1 MPRQTRKESGTGIY
15 HVMLRGINRQDI
27 FEDAE
32 DYMRMLRCMQQM
44 LEQYDDQGNRLPPLC
59 TFYAYCLMSNHVHLL
74 LRVNQ
79 EDIGSTIKHLA
90 VMYAM
95 YYNQKYSRSGHV
107 FQDRFKSEPVNDMAY
122 FVTLLRYI
130 HQNPTKAGMVS
141 KVGDYDWSSW
151 KEYTGEVPVALG
163 LCATNAILKRMSL
176 DELKELVEAPLDDD
190 VQCLDLDEGVKISV
204 GDREIRQYLLDIY
217 GITATGRIAVETVHR
232 LERRFMQLGAEDG
245 LHAVRVAARDDA
257 GGLVGYDVEFGLH
270 KHAYVATF
278 A

>member
-1 MPRQTRKESGTGIY
+1 M
-15 HVMLRGINRQDI
+15 
-27 FEDAE
+27 
-32 DYMRMLRCMQQM
+32 
-44 LEQYDDQGNRLPPLC
+44 
-59 TFYAYCLMSNHVHLL
+59 
-74 LRVNQ
+74 NQ
-79 EDIGSTIKHLA
+79 EDIGSTIKHLT

-130 HQNPTKAGMVS
+130 HQNPTKAGMVC

-204 GDREIRQYLLDIY
+204 GDSEIRQYLLDIY
-217 GITATGRIAVETVHR
+217 GIADSIKVQEMDKDKRNEIIACC
-232 LERRFMQLGAEDG
+232 LERGAGMHQLDYDSGKKEGEVWRRCRYVFLRVGDVV
-245 LHAVRVAARDDA
+245 VR
-257 GGLVGYDVEFGLH
+257 
-270 KHAYVATF
+270 
-278 A
+278 

>member
-1 MPRQTRKESGTGIY
+1 MPRQARKESGTGIY

-32 DYMRMLRCMQQM
+32 DYMRMLRCMQLM

-79 EDIGSTIKHLA
+79 EDIGSTIKHLT

-151 KEYTGEVPVALG
+151 KEYTGEVPGALG

-190 VQCLDLDEGVKISV
+190 VQCLDLDECVRISV

-217 GITATGRIAVETVHR
+217 GIADSIKVQEMDKEKRNEIIACC
-232 LERRFMQLGAEDG
+232 LERGSGMRQLSRLTGVTYG
-245 LHAVRVAARDDA
+245 VINRLRGRM
-257 GGLVGYDVEFGLH
+257 
-270 KHAYVATF
+270 
-278 A
+278 

>member
-1 MPRQTRKESGTGIY
+1 MPRQARKESGTGIY

-95 YYNQKYSRSGHV
+95 YYNQKYSRSGHL

-130 HQNPTKAGMVS
+130 HQNPTKTKAGMVS

-151 KEYTGEVPVALG
+151 KEYTGEVPGALG

-190 VQCLDLDEGVKISV
+190 VQCLDLDEGVRISV

-217 GITATGRIAVETVHR
+217 GIADSIKVQEMDKEKRNEIIVCC
-232 LERRFMQLGAEDG
+232 LERGAGMRQLSRLTGVTYG
-245 LHAVRVAARDDA
+245 VINRLRGRM
-257 GGLVGYDVEFGLH
+257 
-270 KHAYVATF
+270 
-278 A
+278 

>member
-1 MPRQTRKESGTGIY
+1 MPRQARKESGTGIY

-27 FEDAE
+27 FEETE
-32 DYMRMLRCMQQM
+32 DYMRMLSCLQQM

-107 FQDRFKSEPVNDMAY
+107 FQDRFKSEPVNDMQY

-130 HQNPTKAGMVS
+130 HQNPTKAGIVCR
-141 KVGDYDWSSW
+141 VGDYDWSSW
-151 KEYTGEVPVALG
+151 KEYTGEVPAALR

-176 DELKELVEAPLDDD
+176 DDLKEMVEAPLEDD
-190 VQCLDLDEGVKISV
+190 VQCLDLDENVKISM
-204 GDREIRQYLLDIY
+204 GDREIRQHLLDSY
-217 GITATGRIAVETVHR
+217 GITDSIKVQEMDKEKRNEIITSC
-232 LERRFMQLGAEDG
+232 LELGAGMRQLSRLTGVTYGVINRLKGKMWE
-245 LHAVRVAARDDA
+245 
-257 GGLVGYDVEFGLH
+257 
-270 KHAYVATF
+270 
-278 A
+278 

>member
-1 MPRQTRKESGTGIY
+1 MPRQARKESGTGIY

-27 FEDAE
+27 FEEAE
-32 DYMRMLRCMQQM
+32 DYMRMLSCLQQM

-122 FVTLLRYI
+122 FVTLLRY
-130 HQNPTKAGMVS
+130 
-141 KVGDYDWSSW
+141 
-151 KEYTGEVPVALG
+151 
-163 LCATNAILKRMSL
+163 LKRMSF
-176 DELKELVEAPLDDD
+176 DDLKELVEAPLDDD
-190 VQCLDLDEGVKISV
+190 VQCLDLDETVKIGV
-204 GDREIRQYLLDIY
+204 GDREIRQHLLESY
-217 GITATGRIAVETVHR
+217 GITDSIKVQEMDKEKRNEIIVSCLEIGVGMRQLSRLTGVTYGVINR
-232 LERRFMQLGAEDG
+232 
-245 LHAVRVAARDDA
+245 VRGRM
-257 GGLVGYDVEFGLH
+257 
-270 KHAYVATF
+270 
-278 A
+278 